1 MGDLGGGIAGCGVDG
16 HIGADGAGEGIGA
29 GTGIGDGLAGDFL
42 QGGVGQADPAL
53 IALAPTVAVDGLDLV
68 DIHGGAL
75 GQRAHDLA
83 VGARAVTDVQIAVVG
98 DGGSGN
104 HIAGNGVGLGGS
116 DLHPAAHGVH
126 IAPAGAVCVQAVLGD
141 LHIAADLD
149 GLAVRVLEL
158 GGLDLSGNVNRGG
171 GQLLDGQRILGILA
185 GVAGH
190 LPVGV
195 QGLACAVGIQLG
207 HPLAAGGIGVPAQE
221 LVAAVGGADMVG
233 GGGGIVAHLV
243 GAAVAL
249 GDLAAV
255 GVIGHIGEIGGNGV
269 GVLAVA
275 VHVHFHLMAVVLLV
289 IQALHDVQHLVDA
302 GLAQDG
308 GLQSAGA
315 GHPGGAV
322 AMAEHHQSVMLI
334 LGQRQLIVGSKAVDL
349 LVQLGK
355 ICTQSGI
362 GLLLGDG
369 VLVLT
374 GLRHTVGVE
383 VMLLL
388 TYRAVAHTVLGAC
401 HIVALLLES
410 G

>member
-16 HIGADGAGEGIGA
+16 HVGVDGAGEGVGT

-75 GQRAHDLA
+75 GQRTHDLA

-98 DGGSGN
+98 DGSGGN
-104 HIAGNGVGLGGS
+104 HAAGNGIGLGGG

-149 GLAVRVLEL
+149 GLAVRVLQL

-195 QGLACAVGIQLG
+195 QGLARAVGVQLG

-221 LVAAVGGADMVG
+221 LVAAVGGADMIG
-233 GGGGIVAHLV
+233 GGGGVKAHGIGLT
-243 GAAVAL
+243 VAL

-255 GVIGHIGEIGGNGV
+255 GIIGDLGKVRGDGV
-269 GVLAVA
+269 GVLAIA
-275 VHVHFHLMAVVLLV
+275 VHIHFHLMAVVLLV
-289 IQALHDVQHLVDA
+289 VQALHDVQHLVDA
-302 GLAQDG
+302 GLAHDG
-308 GLQSAGA
+308 GLQCAGA

-322 AMAEHHQSVMLI
+322 AMAEHHQSVMLT